1 MIRRSNRLVE
11 LTEIAEVQHVR
22 RSAFYTLAMFW
33 KIVTVL
39 VERLLSLST
48 VLAQDH
54 FFSDSLSLHL
64 TSQTHKV
71 TMRMFMGAGSWITS
85 PQLHAADLM
94 TFWSSPLSE
103 WPALRGHQHLVL
115 EQMSDWIPFGDHPL
129 KLERYRED

>member
-1 MIRRSNRLVE
+1 M
-11 LTEIAEVQHVR
+11 R

-71 TMRMFMGAGSWITS
+71 TMRMFMGAGSWTTS

-115 EQMSDWIPFGDHPL
+115 EQMNDWIPFGDHPL

>member
-11 LTEIAEVQHVR
+11 FTEIAEVQHVQT
-22 RSAFYTLAMFW
+22 SIFYTLAMFW
-33 KIVTVL
+33 KMVGVL
-39 VERLLSLST
+39 LERLLCLST

-71 TMRMFMGAGSWITS
+71 TMRMFMGAGSWTTS
-85 PQLHAADLM
+85 PQLQAADLM
-94 TFWSSPLSE
+94 TLGSSPLSE
-103 WPALRGHQHLVL
+103 WHALRGHKHPFL
-115 EQMSDWIPFGDHPL
+115 EQKTDWIPFGDHPL

>member
-71 TMRMFMGAGSWITS
+71 TMMMLLGVGSRNS
-85 PQLHAADLM
+85 N
-94 TFWSSPLSE
+94 S
-103 WPALRGHQHLVL
+103 G
-115 EQMSDWIPFGDHPL
+115 
-129 KLERYRED
+129 